1 MHELAIT
8 QSILDIARSAAEE
21 HGAKQVRSVR
31 IMLGEYS
38 GVVPQCIQYYFDV
51 ISKGTIAEGA
61 ALDIRRLPV
70 VIHCNFCGR
79 DSRIDKRHVR
89 CPLCASTDLKLI
101 QGREFYIE
109 SLEVD

>member
-8 QSILDIARSAAEE
+8 QSILDISRKAAEE
-21 HGAKQVRSVR
+21 HGATRVKSVR

-51 ISKGTIAEGA
+51 ISKGTVAEGA
-61 ALDIRRLPV
+61 LLDIRRLPV
-70 VIHCNFCGR
+70 VIHCHGCGR
-79 DSRIDKRHVR
+79 DSTIDKRHIA
-89 CPLCASTDLKLI
+89 CPLCGNTDLKLL

-109 SLEVD
+109 SLEAE

>member
-8 QSILDIARSAAEE
+8 QSILDIAQKAADE
-21 HGAKQVRSVR
+21 HGAKRVKSVR

-51 ISKGTIAEGA
+51 ISRGTVAEGA
-61 ALDIRRLPV
+61 LLDIRRLPV
-70 VIHCNFCGR
+70 VIRCQSCGR
-79 DSRIDKRHVR
+79 ESTIDRRHIA
-89 CPLCASTDLKLI
+89 CPLCGSTDLKLL

-109 SLEVD
+109 SLEAE

>member
-8 QSILDIARSAAEE
+8 QSILDISKKAADE
-21 HGAKQVRSVR
+21 HGATKVKSVR

-51 ISKGTIAEGA
+51 ISKDTIAEGA
-61 ALDIRRLPV
+61 VLDIQRLPV
-70 VIHCNFCGR
+70 IIRCHACGQE
-79 DSRIDKRHVR
+79 SRIDRLHVA
-89 CPLCASTDLKLI
+89 CPLCGSTDLKLL

-109 SLEVD
+109 SLEVE

>member
-8 QSILDIARSAAEE
+8 QSILDIAKKAADE
-21 HGAKQVRSVR
+21 HGAKQVKSVR

-51 ISKGTIAEGA
+51 ISKDTIAEGA
-61 ALDIRRLPV
+61 FLDIRRLPV
-70 VIHCNFCGR
+70 VIRCNACGKE
-79 DSRIDKRHVR
+79 SRIDRLHVA
-89 CPLCASTDLKLI
+89 CPLCGSTDLKLI

-109 SLEVD
+109 SLEVE

>member
-8 QSILDIARSAAEE
+8 QSILDIAQKAAGE

-51 ISKGTIAEGA
+51 ISKGTIAQGA
-61 ALDIRRLPV
+61 VLDIRRLPV
-70 VIHCNFCGR
+70 VIRCSSCGGER
-79 DSRIDKRHVR
+79 QIDRLHVS
-89 CPLCASTDLKLI
+89 CPLCGSTDLKLI